1 ERDEVR
7 AVVRQHRLEG
17 ASVGG
22 AEVVHVDRGDLPSL
36 DIAGPGRAED
46 RGLDGA
52 EAVRAED
59 PVPEA
64 AGGMDEVGV
73 VIDRRRAKPREH
85 ESGFQDWPV
94 ESLAVEGDEAAGD
107 RK

>member
-1 ERDEVR
+1 VEAQKRDEVR

-17 ASVGG
+17 APVGG
-22 AEVVHVDRGDLPSL
+22 AEVVDVDRGDLPSR
-36 DIAGPGRAED
+36 DVVGPGRAED

-59 PVPEA
+59 SVPKP

-73 VIDRRRAKPREH
+73 FVDRRRAKP
-85 ESGFQDWPV
+85 
-94 ESLAVEGDEAAGD
+94 
-107 RK
+107 